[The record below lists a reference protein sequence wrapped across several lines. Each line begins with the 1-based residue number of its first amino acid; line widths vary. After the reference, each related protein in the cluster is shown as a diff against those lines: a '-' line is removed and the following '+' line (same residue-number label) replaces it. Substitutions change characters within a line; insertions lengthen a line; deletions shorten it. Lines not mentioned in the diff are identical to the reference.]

1 MLNKFIN
8 RVFGNPT
15 NRLKSIINIIL
26 ILLINEI
33 VGEKILYIDGNE
45 LSLLFVITSLLFIQ
59 AYINKK

>member
-1 MLNKFIN
+1 MLKKFIN
-8 RVFGNPT
+8 RVFGTPT

-33 VGEKILYIDGNE
+33 VGEKILYINGNE
-45 LSLLFVITSLLFIQ
+45 SSLLFVITLLLFIQ